1 VAPAGGLRPTSI
13 GRAVSY
19 TAHSVSNPD
28 SETVNAAPADILR
41 AVVNGDYGRAD
52 DTLIGDDAELVRMAY
67 YRYWSDRGKPNS
79 EFHRC
84 LARAIFADEEIPL
97 WFVRPA
103 LAAMLG
109 AFDRP
114 VEVSDTRTSRPARTP
129 PAATEVPLLLSWN
142 RASAAP
148 EWASYG
154 RYGGCSPN
162 RCDGLAMIMETT
174 SQLDGYLVT
183 CDSELLESPY
193 FRVSWSAIPEQ
204 KFAPGRPLGESY
216 ICRAKTDE
224 EALSTVRQRAR
235 LMIRKVRAELS
246 EE

>member
-1 VAPAGGLRPTSI
+1 M
-13 GRAVSY
+13 
-19 TAHSVSNPD
+19 
-28 SETVNAAPADILR
+28 NAAPADILR
-41 AVVNGDYGRAD
+41 AVVNGKYGQAD
-52 DTLIGDDAELVRMAY
+52 ADLVGDDAESVRMAY
-67 YRYWSDRGKPNS
+67 YRYWSDCGKPHS

-84 LARAIFADEEIPL
+84 LARAIFANEGIQL

-109 AFDRP
+109 ALDRP
-114 VEVSDTRTSRPARTP
+114 VEVNDAPTSRPARTP
-129 PAATEVPLLLSWN
+129 PPAIEVPRLLSWN
-142 RASAAP
+142 GASAAP
-148 EWASYG
+148 EWAGFG

-162 RCDGLAMIMETT
+162 RRDGLAMTMETT

-193 FRVSWSAIPEQ
+193 FRVSWSAIPEG

-224 EALSTVRQRAR
+224 EALATVRQRAR
-235 LMIRKVRAELS
+235 LMIRKVHAEMT